1 MVLMRLIKA
10 DRAYTEKIKFQQLS
24 NALPKLG
31 DWPSNGC
38 IYSYSL
44 SLNKRGKRQYV
55 QMVRTNLLSNSNFS
69 DNYCIRIFNS

>member
-38 IYSYSL
+38 SYSYSL
-44 SLNKRGKRQYV
+44 SLNQRGKRQYV
-55 QMVRTNLLSNSNFS
+55 QMVRTHLLSNSNLS
-69 DNYCIRIFNS
+69 DNYYIRIFNS